1 MLLKIL
7 MLLRVSITQCNTPPP
22 LIFNIGWGGGV
33 LLDLA
38 ILVKPPI
45 SYNCQ
50 VNELTSSGQNN
61 LNNMRPMLGGFQI
74 GLPGLQAAAN
84 FANANGYIQEV
95 TNPQQV
101 CTQRLV

>member
-1 MLLKIL
+1 M
-7 MLLRVSITQCNTPPP
+7 SYFPPP
-22 LIFNIGWGGGV
+22 LFSILDGWRV
-33 LLDLA
+33 CVLDLA

-101 CTQRLV
+101 CTQRFV

>member
-1 MLLKIL
+1 M
-7 MLLRVSITQCNTPPP
+7 
-22 LIFNIGWGGGV
+22 
-33 LLDLA
+33 
-38 ILVKPPI
+38 
-45 SYNCQ
+45 
-50 VNELTSSGQNN
+50 NELTSSGQNN

-101 CTQRLV
+101 CTQCFVWHYEYVRLKLGGWDIGI

>member
-1 MLLKIL
+1 M
-7 MLLRVSITQCNTPPP
+7 
-22 LIFNIGWGGGV
+22 
-33 LLDLA
+33 
-38 ILVKPPI
+38 
-45 SYNCQ
+45 
-50 VNELTSSGQNN
+50 NELSSSGQNN

-101 CTQRLV
+101 CTPRIRRDKTMAEKFMQIPNNDTQNYSFYRSQLVIETFEHST